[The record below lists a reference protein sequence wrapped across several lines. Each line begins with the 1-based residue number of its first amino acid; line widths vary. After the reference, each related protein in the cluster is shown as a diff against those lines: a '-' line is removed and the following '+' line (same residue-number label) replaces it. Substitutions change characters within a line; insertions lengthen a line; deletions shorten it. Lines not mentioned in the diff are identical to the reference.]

1 MIYILNR
8 KQIPHM
14 NCRSAYL
21 CSFPILFL
29 LHGESEERPLLGME
43 DQTPKSY
50 PQPANLFSTLCT
62 SQKNYRSG

>member
-1 MIYILNR
+1 
-8 KQIPHM
+8 M
-14 NCRSAYL
+14 NYRSAYL

-29 LHGESEERPLLGME
+29 LHGESEERPLLGRE